1 MVNKTTRH
9 AATPGTIAGV
19 SALLKVDAEVDAATV
34 AEVIELL
41 KGGPAE
47 PPKPTMEARPLIK
60 RAEVVRLTGLHPVSV
75 DRYARAGYL
84 ERVHLGGSSRA
95 SGFTASSV
103 EKFLAGHVEKG
114 A

>member
-1 MVNKTTRH
+1 MANKTTRH
-9 AATPGTIAGV
+9 AALSTTIVAV
-19 SALLKVDAEVDAATV
+19 SALLQADTAIDAATV
-34 AEVIELL
+34 AEVVELL

-47 PPKPTMEARPLIK
+47 PPKPTMEARPLVK

-75 DRYARAGYL
+75 DRYAKAGYL

-95 SGFTASSV
+95 TGFTASSV
-103 EKFLAGHVEKG
+103 EKFLAGHAKKG

>member
-1 MVNKTTRH
+1 MANKIIRH

-41 KGGPAE
+41 KGGTVE
-47 PPKPTMEARPLIK
+47 PPKPTMEARPLVK
-60 RAEVVRLTGLHPVSV
+60 RAEVMRLTGLCGVSV
-75 DRYARAGYL
+75 DRYAKAGFL

-103 EKFLAGHVEKG
+103 AKFLAGHAKKG